1 MRRIAFILFALCLL
15 ATNSKAQDIYKEV
28 VRLKSKAEALTN
40 DTTQNIEARKI
51 ACFKNDALYY
61 LMDKAA
67 NEDNFSEIEL
77 GKQANAMIE
86 FVNTFVK
93 RLSQEKK
100 KKDKDIILATY
111 KNATTSNSLFL
122 DPEKDITY
130 GYVDNEKFIT
140 QFSLDTDWVKALA
153 QVKK

>member
-1 MRRIAFILFALCLL
+1 MLMLLMLCMV
-15 ATNSKAQDIYKEV
+15 AVSGNAQDIYKEV
-28 VRLKSKAEALTN
+28 VRLKSNAETFMN
-40 DTTQNIEARKI
+40 DTTKNLEARKI

-77 GKQANAMIE
+77 GRQANAMID
-86 FVNTFVK
+86 FVNLFVK

-111 KNATTSNSLFL
+111 KNATTSNPLFL
-122 DPEKDITY
+122 DPEKEITY
-130 GYVDNEKFIT
+130 GYVDNEKYIT
-140 QFSLDTDWVKALA
+140 QFSLDTDWVKALE